1 MAEFNGYEL
10 PKLTLR
16 LDENLTDALDKSKTP
31 RERAGLQLAVLREV
45 LSERYV
51 AERCGG
57 CEVEDVDVVEL
68 AALTAEVYAA
78 YHSHAES
85 ADMERLA
92 AQLEQLAPMLDQLE
106 RVGRVLGNTQ
116 TRQGFSRVI

>member
-16 LDENLTDALDKSKTP
+16 LDEALTDAIDKSKTP
-31 RERAGLQLAVLREV
+31 RERVALQLAVLCEV

-57 CEVEDVDVVEL
+57 CEVEDVDVMEL

-78 YHSHAES
+78 YHGPAES
-85 ADMERLA
+85 ADRARIA
-92 AQLEQLAPMLDQLE
+92 AQLEQMAPMLDQFE
-106 RVGRVLGNTQ
+106 RVSRVLGSAQ
-116 TRQGFSRVI
+116 TRQGFSRVV